1 MLQRSFGRLVIAL
14 VAFLSLASSPAL
26 AQSPAAQR
34 GLTFVRVHCAQ
45 CHAVD
50 KVSDSPLT
58 IAPPFRTLHLKF
70 PIESLR
76 RRLAEGIVADHPTM
90 PQIPARSGSAR
101 GCDGISADIR
111 ALMPSWRNPA
121 PAPFREPLHPPEN
134 RLEFDLDQ
142 DRRFASAQQCRR
154 ERSFVR
160 NPRPIRG
167 GCDARVFTA
176 TKAPVATQRVRA
188 IVAALDGEAGRS
200 AARNRPP
207 GLR

>member
-1 MLQRSFGRLVIAL
+1 
-14 VAFLSLASSPAL
+14 

-34 GLTFVRVHCAQ
+34 GLTFVRVRCAQ

-90 PQIPARSGSAR
+90 PQFRLDPDQLAESWHICRHSSPDGSWPNAT
-101 GCDGISADIR
+101 
-111 ALMPSWRNPA
+111 

-134 RLEFDLDQ
+134 WLEFDLDQ
-142 DRRFASAQQCRR
+142 DRRVPSAQQCRR

-176 TKAPVATQRVRA
+176 TKAPVAAQRVRA

-207 GLR
+207 GLRQSRILDA

>member
-1 MLQRSFGRLVIAL
+1 
-14 VAFLSLASSPAL
+14 
-26 AQSPAAQR
+26 
-34 GLTFVRVHCAQ
+34 
-45 CHAVD
+45 
-50 KVSDSPLT
+50 VSDSPLT

-76 RRLAEGIVADHPTM
+76 RRLAEGIVAGHPTM
-90 PQIPARSGSAR
+90 PQFRLDPDQLADVWHICRHSSPDAKLAQSCASAV
-101 GCDGISADIR
+101 SR
-111 ALMPSWRNPA
+111 AAAS
-121 PAPFREPLHPPEN
+121 PEN

-167 GCDARVFTA
+167 GCDVRVFTP
-176 TKAPVATQRVRA
+176 TKAPVAAERVRA
-188 IVAALDGEAGRS
+188 IVAALDCEAGRS

-207 GLR
+207 GLRQSRILDA